1 METVDEPTLISLFLA
16 PYSGK
21 TLDRYYRVLF
31 EWWAWCID
39 ARVMITGADRVLIE
53 QWARCLRSRD
63 LKKATISGHLA
74 LVCRFYR
81 WCFEEGHMSRNIG
94 AFVRIP
100 SRPRRSNLRWLT
112 KNQLDAVLTA
122 SKTAGYPWDL
132 LFHLL
137 GLNGLRLGETLSAK
151 IEHLEHVD
159 GQRVLLLPNRKGG
172 VLDRLTLPPA
182 TLALI
187 DEHVSRERGWLL
199 TEGRGPLAPHRVYKA
214 CDEISDATGLDFHIR
229 PHMLRATFVT
239 LSLDAGVPARD
250 VMASTGHAHTE
261 MVAYYDRAHASL
273 RRNAAPRLEKY
284 LQEN

>member
-1 METVDEPTLISLFLA
+1 
-16 PYSGK
+16 
-21 TLDRYYRVLF
+21 
-31 EWWAWCID
+31 
-39 ARVMITGADRVLIE
+39 
-53 QWARCLRSRD
+53 
-63 LKKATISGHLA
+63 
-74 LVCRFYR
+74 
-81 WCFEEGHMSRNIG
+81 MSRNIG

-137 GLNGLRLGETLSAK
+137 GLNGLRLGETLSTK